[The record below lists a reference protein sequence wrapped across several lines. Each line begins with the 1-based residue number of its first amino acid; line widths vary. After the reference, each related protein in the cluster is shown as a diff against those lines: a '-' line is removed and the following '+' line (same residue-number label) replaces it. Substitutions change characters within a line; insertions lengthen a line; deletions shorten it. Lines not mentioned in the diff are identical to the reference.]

1 MYYDRIKEARKK
13 KGLTQKQLAANAE
26 ISVGSMSAYEKG
38 TQVPPVDAAYRIA
51 AALGV
56 SLDWLFNE
64 GKSTT
69 EDLTSARSFGDVARA
84 FLVMVD
90 AGLLQRSRQEYVDYR
105 DTIMQTTE
113 EFRDYYKIIE
123 DTNARDVN
131 FLRITTDLEEGNKLI
146 PFVEGV
152 YKLTE
157 LVMHRTIDKEI
168 YRTWVVKA
176 LEDLDKIPLNK
187 GWFCNVVTPPPILV
201 TSESQ

>member
-1 MYYDRIKEARKK
+1 MYCDRIYCDRIKEARKK
-13 KGLTQKQLAANAE
+13 KGMTQKQLAANAG

-38 TQVPPVDAAYRIA
+38 SQVPPVDAAYCIA

-64 GKSTT
+64 GISTT
-69 EDLTSARSFGDVARA
+69 EDRTSARSFGDVARA

-90 AGLLQRSRQEYVDYR
+90 AGLLQRSRQEY
-105 DTIMQTTE
+105 
-113 EFRDYYKIIE
+113 IE
-123 DTNARDVN
+123 DTNARDVS

-146 PFVEGV
+146 PFIEGV

-157 LVMHRTIDKEI
+157 LVMYRTIDKEI
-168 YRTWVVKA
+168 YRTWVVKT

-187 GWFCNVVTPPPILV
+187 G
-201 TSESQ
+201 